1 MLDLV
6 VVFLLIMLDC
16 ALLWLICMLVCGLDA
31 CWLATVCYYCGFCYV
46 CLGLGLNWL
55 AMLLMFGK
63 SMVLVCVV
71 VVGLWCTI

>member
-46 CLGLGLNWL
+46 CLGFGFKL
-55 AMLLMFGK
+55 ACN
-63 SMVLVCVV
+63 VAYV
-71 VVGLWCTI
+71 W